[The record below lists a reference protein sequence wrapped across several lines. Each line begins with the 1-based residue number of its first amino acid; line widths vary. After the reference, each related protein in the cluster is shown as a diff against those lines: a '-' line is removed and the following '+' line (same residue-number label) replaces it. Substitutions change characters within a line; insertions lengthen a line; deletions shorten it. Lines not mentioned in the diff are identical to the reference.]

1 MSGFLLLQSCRHLFF
16 YQRGQLSFLY
26 KFPISFDEFIGSFGW
41 YDLYVDQ
48 KISDPGWIAQCAQI
62 ANMHQRQLKSLD
74 SASIVGFLVYP
85 LPAEIFLQRAKLDG
99 APLPF
104 VIQWLALLPA
114 KILKQLVK
122 QPDDRPLQYD
132 ACDAVLFARQK
143 IPLFQYF
150 FQ

>member
-1 MSGFLLLQSCRHLFF
+1 MD
-16 YQRGQLSFLY
+16 SFQ
-26 KFPISFDEFIGSFGW
+26 W
-41 YDLYVDQ
+41 YDLYIDET
-48 KISDPGWIAQCAQI
+48 ISDPEWIAQCAHI
-62 ANMHQRQLKSLD
+62 ANMHQRQVRSPD
-74 SASIVGFLVYP
+74 GASIVGFLVYP
-85 LPAEIFLQRAKLDG
+85 LPDEIFLQRAKLDD

-143 IPLFQYF
+143 IPLFESF
-150 FQ
+150 FC

>member
-1 MSGFLLLQSCRHLFF
+1 MG
-16 YQRGQLSFLY
+16 SFL
-26 KFPISFDEFIGSFGW
+26 W
-41 YDLYVDQ
+41 YDLYVDE

-62 ANMHQRQLKSLD
+62 ANMRQRQLRPLD
-74 SASIVGFLVYP
+74 GASIVGFLVYP
-85 LPAEIFLQRAKLDG
+85 LPAEIFLQRAKLDD

-132 ACDAVLFARQK
+132 VYDAVLFARQK
-143 IPLFQYF
+143 IPLFEAF